1 MVYHNHVHS
10 CHSYDNHF
18 NKDPELIILNIIE
31 HLLYYKHTATKGVVK
46 KDKFYKLAIIE
57 SIMANIYYI
66 IGGIV
71 IFIFFAGLRIVNQYE
86 RAVKFRLG
94 RYVKTLQPGLRWV
107 IPLIE
112 RIKKVDIRVITTDIP
127 AQEVI
132 TKDNVPMKVN
142 GVVFFKVINSE
153 KAILEVEEYKY
164 AISQLAQSALRDMT
178 GKAELDSVLAKREEI
193 GNQIQ
198 KIVDKE
204 TDPWG
209 IKVTDVK
216 IKDIELPENMK
227 RAMAHQAEAERDRRA
242 RIINAEA
249 EKQAAQKLKEAGD
262 ILSKSPSSMKLRF
275 YQTLND
281 ISEEKNSTIVL
292 PFPEEIID
300 LMTKNSKK
308 KKE

>member
-1 MVYHNHVHS
+1 LS
-10 CHSYDNHF
+10 
-18 NKDPELIILNIIE
+18 
-31 HLLYYKHTATKGVVK
+31 
-46 KDKFYKLAIIE
+46 
-57 SIMANIYYI
+57 
-66 IGGIV
+66 
-71 IFIFFAGLRIVNQYE
+71 
-86 RAVKFRLG
+86 
-94 RYVKTLQPGLRWV
+94 PGLRWI
-107 IPLIE
+107 IPGIE
-112 RIKKVDIRVITTDIP
+112 RVKKVDIRVIATDIP

-178 GKAELDSVLAKREEI
+178 GKAELDNVLAKREEI
-193 GNQIQ
+193 GEQIK

-249 EKQAAQKLKEAGD
+249 EKQAAQKLAEAGKM
-262 ILSKSPSSMKLRF
+262 IEKSESAMKLRF

-281 ISEEKNSTIVL
+281 IAEEKNSTIVL
-292 PFPEEIID
+292 PFPEEIINV
-300 LMTKNSKK
+300 LKGKK
-308 KKE
+308 DGKK